1 MTNTHKRT
9 DDSHQ
14 KVYELKDQ
22 LSKLKF
28 TAKFLDIVINT
39 DASVESVYQK
49 VMKQIDETE
58 REISK
63 LGTGREQNNG

>member
-1 MTNTHKRT
+1 MSNQYKKT

-28 TAKFLDIVINT
+28 TAKFLDIIINT

-49 VMKQIDETE
+49 VMKQANEIEA
-58 REISK
+58 EISK
-63 LGTGREQNNG
+63 LGNGREQ

>member
-1 MTNTHKRT
+1 MVNQHKRT

-22 LSKLKF
+22 LGKLKF

-49 VMKQIDETE
+49 VMKQTNDIEA
-58 REISK
+58 EISK
-63 LGTGREQNNG
+63 LGNGREQ

>member
-1 MTNTHKRT
+1 MVNGYKKT

-22 LSKLKF
+22 LSKLRF
-28 TAKFLDIVINT
+28 CSKFLDIIINT

-49 VMKQIDETE
+49 VMKQANDIEAE
-58 REISK
+58 LNK
-63 LGTGREQNNG
+63 LGNGRNQ

>member
-1 MTNTHKRT
+1 MSNQYKKT

-39 DASVESVYQK
+39 DTSVESVYQR
-49 VMKQIDETE
+49 VMKQLDETE
-58 REISK
+58 RELNK
-63 LGTGREQNNG
+63 LGNGREQNNG